1 MWYHWDCL
9 YLRKKKHRERR
20 GAVLCENQKG
30 KKMKLY
36 RIGYGA
42 VGVLLAISVVLT
54 GSYGLAKVDREI
66 YKTAM
71 GIEEQMQEN
80 GFTGFMPSEMK
91 VRFFDGTKDYVVA
104 DGKVTKEEAAF
115 DTFVGTTS
123 KIDGEYQVIL
133 PAYDNFSQMFSLLDT
148 AQGVTEG
155 EMDFAENTY
164 TTNAHVATLWHEAF
178 HAWQM
183 TNWENEVNEACVAAG
198 FSPEDNMTDIIR
210 NEVDSNDKLVVSFS
224 REMELLRNA
233 YETADVE
240 EKKQLIIEALNVAD
254 ERKAMV
260 SAKAA
265 YAEEYFQMVEGT
277 ARYVEARAYL
287 LLEGDAAWKETYF
300 GDYTY
305 EKGNGKYYEMG
316 MYKCLLLDE
325 LMPEWKDGYC
335 VTDSLDNY
343 LRSAVEA

>member
-1 MWYHWDCL
+1 
-9 YLRKKKHRERR
+9 
-20 GAVLCENQKG
+20 
-30 KKMKLY
+30 MKLF

-42 VGVLLAISVVLT
+42 VGALLAIGVALT
-54 GSYGLAKVDREI
+54 GTYGLAKVDREI
-66 YKTAM
+66 YETAM

-80 GFTGFMPSEMK
+80 GFSGFMPSEMK

-133 PAYDNFSQMFSLLDT
+133 PTYDNFSHMFSLLDT

-155 EMDFAENTY
+155 ETNFAENTY

-183 TNWENEVNEACVAAG
+183 TNWEKEIDVKYAEAG
-198 FSPEDNMTDIIR
+198 LIPEDDMSEIIL

-224 REMELLRNA
+224 REMELLRKA
-233 YETADVE
+233 YETADAE
-240 EKKQLIIEALNVAD
+240 EKKQFIIEALNVAD
-254 ERKAMV
+254 ERKTMV

-287 LLEGDAAWKETYF
+287 LLEGDAAWKQTYF
-300 GDYTY
+300 RETAY
-305 EKGNGKYYEMG
+305 EKGNGKYYGMG

-325 LMPEWKDGYC
+325 LMPEWKEEYC
-335 VTDSLDNY
+335 VTDSLDDY
-343 LRSAVEA
+343 LCRAVGA